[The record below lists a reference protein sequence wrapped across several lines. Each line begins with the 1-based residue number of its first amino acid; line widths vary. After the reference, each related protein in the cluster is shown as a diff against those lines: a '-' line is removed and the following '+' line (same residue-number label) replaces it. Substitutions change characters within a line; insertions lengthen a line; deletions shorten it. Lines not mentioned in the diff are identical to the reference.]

1 MKKVTLFVAAMFL
14 TTIAFSQKLV
24 KTETAQGTKYVEEN
38 VDLNNKENNQE
49 FVVLSK
55 GDKISQPKK
64 YDASELKDKKG
75 KIIVKKPKWK
85 TPKEARPQNS
95 FERSV
100 YNTESLIGAI
110 KQHQDKYFVKEMYE
124 DGGTYHIL
132 FYPVK

>member
-1 MKKVTLFVAAMFL
+1 MKKATLFVVAMFL
-14 TTIAFSQKLV
+14 TTVAFSQKLI
-24 KTETAQGTKYVEEN
+24 KTETAQGTKYVEKN

-75 KIIVKKPKWK
+75 KIIVKKPNWK
-85 TPKEARPQNS
+85 TPKETRPQNS

-100 YNTESLIGAI
+100 YSTESLIETI
-110 KQHQDKYFVKEMYE
+110 KQNQDKYFVKEMYE